1 MVDIQTKEVYSQV
14 YGILNMLGNRYI
26 NLLPNELYKKIQK
39 EKSNSYNPEYT
50 NLVTLTEQN
59 IKKEALTIIALFHLN
74 YWCKT
79 EDDKIRLKNIFQ
91 ENEIK
96 QKENNTKNLLKD
108 KTKEISNESK
118 NSLIV
123 KQEKKN
129 IFKNILMFIKKV
141 LKKQEK
147 RNG

>member
-108 KTKEISNESK
+108 NTKEISNESE

-123 KQEKKN
+123 KEEKKN